1 MNIHSSVSPLKGE
14 CQSLDG
20 KKSDSS
26 KSDASNSS
34 HLEGE
39 YQSLHDKSQMQVIQD
54 EFVEE

>member
-1 MNIHSSVSPLKGE
+1 MNIMNIHSSVSPLKGE

-26 KSDASNSS
+26 KSDASNNS

-39 YQSLHDKSQMQVIQD
+39 YQSLHDKKSD
-54 EFVEE
+54 ASNSR